1 MASWLN
7 IPSKMP
13 IYASSRFK
21 IPRNHIRWP
30 LREMGALSMRV
41 NIVVFVLAALILAAM
56 PSYASQAAVIPAY
69 SFVSAFQSSMRDYRN
84 FINNQN
90 RAAARKL
97 INSERVFISPRD
109 VRVEVV
115 TVDESIAKVKLSRL
129 DENAQPVTFYFWTL
143 AEQLKILP

>member
-1 MASWLN
+1 MTV
-7 IPSKMP
+7 
-13 IYASSRFK
+13 K
-21 IPRNHIRWP
+21 I
-30 LREMGALSMRV
+30 A
-41 NIVVFVLAALILAAM
+41 VFVLAALLLAAM
-56 PSYASQAAVIPAY
+56 PTVASQEAVIPAY
-69 SFVSAFQSSMRDYRN
+69 SFVSAFQSSMEQYRN

-97 INSERVFISPRD
+97 LNSEKVFLSPRD

-129 DENAQPVTFYFWTL
+129 DENAQPVTLYFWTL